1 MLKPTEAKQSEARV
15 VSFRDPAGRLLSLD
29 DRILRLVND
38 EGASGLRDFL
48 NSKTSRKFLERG
60 LLVGTRFIDRDST
73 SRLVEQIG
81 LPQDDSL
88 QRAVALVEHE
98 RIPFQS
104 FPYEWPPEML
114 YRAATLTL
122 DLAESLMAEGLG
134 LKDATP
140 YNILFRGTR
149 PVFVDVL
156 SFERRDPTDPV
167 WLALAQFE
175 RTFLL
180 PLLVNKYFGISLEQL
195 LTTRRDG
202 LWPAEVYE
210 VCGFFQRLRPLIL
223 RRVSIPTWLKRRWNQ
238 DDFALYEKKT
248 LDNPEKA
255 QFIVS
260 CQLARL
266 RKSLKKLM
274 PRGNPKSTW
283 SDYLDSNNNY
293 SEEHFRTKHNF
304 VEQALQEFRPRKV
317 LDVGCNTGHFS
328 LISARSGA
336 SVVSIDNDPV
346 VVGKSWMM
354 AENEAL
360 DILPLVVN
368 LTRPTPAVGWR
379 NQECASFLS
388 RARGQFD
395 AVLMLAVVHHML
407 VTDRIPLSEIIDLA
421 AELTTDLLIVEFVSP
436 ADSMFRRLTLGRDSL
451 FQYLTREYFEESCDK
466 RFETIHSQHLE
477 GTCRW
482 LYLLKKKPC

>member
-1 MLKPTEAKQSEARV
+1 MLKLTEPRQSEARV

-29 DRILRLVND
+29 DRILRLVSD
-38 EGASGLRDFL
+38 EGVTSLREFL
-48 NSKTSRKFLERG
+48 NSNTAREFLERG
-60 LLVGTRFIDRDST
+60 LLVSTRFIDIDSA
-73 SRLVEQIG
+73 SRLVAQIG
-81 LPQDDSL
+81 LPQDDSFL
-88 QRAVALVEHE
+88 RAATLVEHE
-98 RIPFQS
+98 RIPFQN

-156 SFERRDPTDPV
+156 SFEKRYSADPV

-195 LTTRRDG
+195 LTTRHDG

-210 VCGFFQRLRPLIL
+210 VCGFFHRLRPLIL

-238 DDFALYEKKT
+238 DDFALYEKKA
-248 LDNPEKA
+248 LDNPQKA

-266 RKSLKKLM
+266 RKSLTKLK

-293 SEEHFRTKHNF
+293 SQEHFRTKQNF
-304 VEQALQEFRPRKV
+304 VERTLQEFRPRRV

-346 VVGKSWMM
+346 VVGKTWVM
-354 AENEAL
+354 AQSEAL

-388 RARGQFD
+388 RACGQFD
-395 AVLMLAVVHHML
+395 AVLMLAVIHHML

-421 AELTTDLLIVEFVSP
+421 AELTTDLLIIEFVSP
-436 ADSMFRRLTLGRDSL
+436 ADSMFRRLTHGRDSL
-451 FQYLTREYFEESCDK
+451 FQYLTREHFEESCGK
-466 RFETIHSQHLE
+466 RFETIQSQHLE